1 MRTMP
6 TTLLISAL
14 TLGASLCSAQ
24 SPANQPATAQPPQP
38 AGASLAAPPRAL
50 PEKIL
55 RPRLIRFEG
64 DLETAEQVALLRAA
78 LIVNEGEPPRRRPDA
93 AVLVLSGLHARED
106 LVVQAAA
113 VVRDAPLPVLALI
126 VPARPAANQPGP
138 ASSAAGAR
146 VGLGHYLIALQA
158 SQVVGPSALEIVGRP
173 MDTPDARTR
182 ALRDLTEADADLAPI
197 QSLLDRTLESRGI
210 GAENRAIL
218 RSALTSPIH
227 PLWYVRLRA
236 DPYQLV
242 WKGSD
247 AKPGIADLK
256 IEILRAIEGERT
268 AAGESLFEF
277 ALPAVVLSEMKL
289 IDGRQDVLQALLRE
303 RGYEGPVP
311 QAVTI
316 RSRLNDR
323 RDQANKAFDAIDR
336 VVDEARKALKLAE
349 GAASNE
355 KAREHRAAAAR
366 TLDDA
371 DGLLEALREAMKDMP
386 ELARLPAP
394 GQEASAPAAHA
405 TKWRS
410 MVQARADELRKARK
424 ELESASR

>member
-113 VVRDAPLPVLALI
+113 IVRDAPLPVLALI
-126 VPARPAANQPGP
+126 VPTRPAPGQSTP
-138 ASSAAGAR
+138 PGAR

-173 MDTPDARTR
+173 MGTPDARTR
-182 ALRDLTEADADLAPI
+182 ALRDLTEAGADLAPI

-218 RSALTSPIH
+218 KNALTAPIH

-236 DPYQLV
+236 DPYQLA

-247 AKPGIADLK
+247 AKPGMGDLK
-256 IEILRAIEGERT
+256 VEIVRAIEGERT

-355 KAREHRAAAAR
+355 KAREHRGAAAR

-371 DGLLEALREAMKDMP
+371 DGLLEALREAMNDMP
-386 ELARLPAP
+386 ELTRLPAP
-394 GQEASAPAAHA
+394 GQEASTPAAHA